1 MVPSVLSERLRNAPG
16 AGASLQE
23 GGVPS
28 LPFPQPVLLV
38 MQPRR
43 RLVAV
48 AAALL
53 LTVGSGLLVGSALV
67 QKGWLT
73 VVGALLLVGATAL
86 LTYALGVPDEGVRR
100 VEKPAVAV
108 STPFDVPLFE
118 RLSDPVLLVDRE
130 GTVLRAS
137 ASTARVLG
145 HVAASLAG
153 RPLRKLM
160 HEDDAAELEPFLR
173 DIADGT
179 EPGASPRW
187 RMRRADGGWQS
198 FRAAATSLLDEPAI
212 AGVAIVLRD
221 ETSTASMADPPA
233 DPPLN
238 DALTGLA
245 TRALFRDRVDHALTR
260 ARRMQLPLCVVL
272 LEFDDFRAGSVRANY
287 EELEQL
293 LAAAAT
299 RVKTCLRSS
308 DSAARLEGT
317 RFGILLEDMGEDRH
331 FAHVSERLARLFTT
345 PLVVHER
352 DFIASGNIGIA
363 SAVPEDGADELLRN
377 ADVALRA
384 ARRRG
389 RGTVELYDPQH
400 HAPALGHRHL
410 QSDLRSAIDNGQL
423 SLLYQ
428 PIVILRNRRIAGVE
442 ALVRWQHPER
452 GLIPAAAF
460 IPMADE
466 AGLIVPLGQWVL
478 QEACAQLARWQAELG
493 PGRALTLTVNV
504 TARQL
509 LAPTFVSDV
518 RHAIADAGIDPT
530 RLVLEITEQA
540 LARNVTDTLRRVRE
554 VRALGVRFAIDD
566 FGSRSA
572 TLGDP
577 ADIPVDILK
586 IDRTYISQLTRRPE
600 DHAATRAI
608 VALGRLK
615 QLRTVA
621 AGIEQEDQMAELL
634 RFRCEYG
641 QGSLF
646 SEPLDAE
653 GVLRL
658 LRRD

>member
-1 MVPSVLSERLRNAPG
+1 
-16 AGASLQE
+16 
-23 GGVPS
+23 
-28 LPFPQPVLLV
+28 
-38 MQPRR
+38 MQSDRR

-48 AAALL
+48 IAALL
-53 LTVGSGLLVGSALV
+53 LTIGSGLLVGGALV
-67 QKGWLT
+67 QVWALT
-73 VVGALLLVGATAL
+73 IAGALMLVGATVV
-86 LTYALGVPDEGVRR
+86 LTVSLSTIDS
-100 VEKPAVAV
+100 EKRATSPAPVLAP
-108 STPFDVPLFE
+108 PFEVPLFE
-118 RLSDPVLLVDRE
+118 RLSDPVLLVDRK

-137 ASTARVLG
+137 ASTARMLG
-145 HVAASLAG
+145 HVPASLAG
-153 RPLRKLM
+153 RALGKLM
-160 HEDDAAELEPFLR
+160 HEDDAAALDPFLR
-173 DIADGT
+173 DVAEGN
-179 EPGASPRW
+179 EPGAAPRW

-212 AGVAIVLRD
+212 GGVAIVLRD
-221 ETSTASMADPPA
+221 DTGAGTLADSPV
-233 DPPLN
+233 DPPLT

-245 TRALFRDRVDHALTR
+245 TRALFRDRVEHALAR
-260 ARRMQLPLCVVL
+260 AQRMQLPLCVVL
-272 LEFDDFRAGSVRANY
+272 LEFDDFRATGIRANY
-287 EELEQL
+287 EELELL

-299 RVKTCLRSS
+299 RVNTCLRAS

-317 RFGILLEDMGEDRH
+317 RFGILLEDMAEERH

-345 PLVVHER
+345 PLIANER
-352 DFIASGNIGIA
+352 EFIASGNIGIA
-363 SAVPEDGADELLRN
+363 TAVADDGAEELLRN

-389 RGTVELYDPQH
+389 RGAVELYDPH
-400 HAPALGHRHL
+400 NHTPALGHRHL
-410 QSDLRSAIDNGQL
+410 QDDLQRAIADGQL
-423 SLLYQ
+423 TLQYQ
-428 PIVILRNRRIAGVE
+428 PIVILRTRRIAGVE

-452 GLIPAAAF
+452 GVIPAAAF
-460 IPMADE
+460 IPAADE
-466 AGLIVPLGQWVL
+466 SGLIVPLGQWVL
-478 QEACAQLARWQAELG
+478 HEACTQLGRWQAELG
-493 PGRALTLTVNV
+493 TGRALTLTVNV

-509 LAPTFVSDV
+509 LAPTFVTDV
-518 RHAIADAGIDPT
+518 RRAITDAAIDPT
-530 RLVLEITEQA
+530 RLVLEITEAA

-554 VRALGVRFAIDD
+554 VRTLGVRFAIDD

-586 IDRTYISQLTRRPE
+586 IDRSYISQLMRRPE

-646 SEPLDAE
+646 SEPLDADD
-653 GVLRL
+653 VLALL
-658 LRRD
+658 LRD

>member
-1 MVPSVLSERLRNAPG
+1 MVPSVSSP
-16 AGASLQE
+16 AGSQ
-23 GGVPS
+23 
-28 LPFPQPVLLV
+28 
-38 MQPRR
+38 RR
-43 RLVAV
+43 RVWRVCLAGGDFLASTPTPKVLDPSRHRLLTL

-53 LTVGSGLLVGSALV
+53 LTVGSGLLVG
-67 QKGWLT
+67 
-73 VVGALLLVGATAL
+73 GALIDASAVTVLGAVVLIGATTAL
-86 LTYALGVPDEGVRR
+86 AISLGGEARTQ
-100 VEKPAVAV
+100 EKTAPEPRLPA
-108 STPFDVPLFE
+108 PFEVPLFE
-118 RLSDPVLLVDRE
+118 RLSDPVLLVDRK

-137 ASTARVLG
+137 ASTTRLLG
-145 HVAASLAG
+145 HIPASLAG
-153 RPLRKLM
+153 RPLGAIL
-160 HEDDAAELEPFLR
+160 HEDDAAALDPFLQ
-173 DIADGT
+173 DVVTGT
-179 EPGASPRW
+179 EQGAAPRW
-187 RMRRADGGWQS
+187 RVRKADGGWQA
-198 FRAAATSLLDEPAI
+198 FRAAATSLLDEPSI
-212 AGVAIVLRD
+212 GGVAIVLHD
-221 ETSTASMADPPA
+221 DTSTASTLADPPVDA
-233 DPPLN
+233 PLN

-245 TRALFRDRVDHALTR
+245 NRALFRDRVEHALQR
-260 ARRMQLPLCVVL
+260 AHRKQLPLCVVL
-272 LEFDDFRAGSVRANY
+272 LEFDDFRAGGVRATY
-287 EELEQL
+287 EQLELL

-317 RFGILLEDMGEDRH
+317 RFGILLEDMAEGRH
-331 FAHVSERLARLFTT
+331 FAKVSERLARLFAA
-345 PLVVHER
+345 PLVASGRE
-352 DFIASGNIGIA
+352 FIASGNIGIA

-377 ADVALRA
+377 AEVALRA

-389 RGTVELYDPQH
+389 RGAVELFDPHQ

-410 QSDLRSAIDNGQL
+410 TDDLRRAISGGEL
-423 SLLYQ
+423 TLMYQ
-428 PIVILRNRRIAGVE
+428 PIVILRTRRIAGVE

-460 IPMADE
+460 IPAADE
-466 AGLIVPLGQWVL
+466 SGLIVPLGQWVL
-478 QEACAQLARWQAELG
+478 QEACAQLAQWQQELG
-493 PGRALTLTVNV
+493 AGRAITLTINI

-509 LAPTFVSDV
+509 LAPTFVTDV
-518 RHAIADAGIDPT
+518 RRAIEGPGIDAS

-566 FGSRSA
+566 FGSRSG

-586 IDRTYISQLTRRPE
+586 IDRSYISHLMRRPE

-608 VALGRLK
+608 IALGRLK

-646 SEPLDAE
+646 SDPLDADDI
-653 GVLRL
+653 LNL

>member
-1 MVPSVLSERLRNAPG
+1 MHPD
-16 AGASLQE
+16 
-23 GGVPS
+23 
-28 LPFPQPVLLV
+28 
-38 MQPRR
+38 RR
-43 RLVAV
+43 RLVA
-48 AAALL
+48 AGAALL
-53 LTVGSGLLVGSALV
+53 LTAGAGLLVGGALV
-67 QKGWLT
+67 DRGWLT
-73 VVGALLLVGATAL
+73 VAGAVILVGATAVFTL
-86 LTYALGVPDEGVRR
+86 ALEATDTSSKEASELQRAAAAF
-100 VEKPAVAV
+100 E
-108 STPFDVPLFE
+108 VPLFE

-137 ASTARVLG
+137 ASTARMLG
-145 HVAASLAG
+145 HVPSSLAG
-153 RPLRKLM
+153 RPLGNLM
-160 HEDDAAELEPFLR
+160 HEDDAAALDPFLR
-173 DIADGT
+173 DVIDGADG
-179 EPGASPRW
+179 GAAPRW
-187 RMRRADGGWQS
+187 RMRRADGGWHS

-212 AGVAIVLRD
+212 GGVAIVLRD
-221 ETSTASMADPPA
+221 DNEAASMADLPA

-238 DALTGLA
+238 DPLTGLA
-245 TRALFRDRVDHALTR
+245 TRALFRDRVEHAL
-260 ARRMQLPLCVVL
+260 ARSRRLQLPLCVVL
-272 LEFDDFRAGSVRANY
+272 LEFDDFRAGSVRATY
-287 EELEQL
+287 EELELL

-299 RVKTCLRSS
+299 RVKTSLRSS

-317 RFGILLEDMGEDRH
+317 RFGILLEDMSEGRH
-331 FAHVSERLARLFTT
+331 FSHVSERLARLFTT
-345 PLVVHER
+345 PLIAREK

-363 SAVPEDGADELLRN
+363 TAVPEDGTDELLRN

-389 RGTVELYDPQH
+389 RGTVELYDPLQ

-410 QSDLRSAIDNGQL
+410 QDDLRKAIDFGQL
-423 SLLYQ
+423 TLLYQ

-452 GLIPAAAF
+452 GVIPAAAF
-460 IPMADE
+460 IPVADE
-466 AGLIVPLGQWVL
+466 TGLIVPLGQWVFK
-478 QEACAQLARWQAELG
+478 EACTQLARWQSELG
-493 PGRALTLTVNV
+493 PGRALTLTVNI

-509 LAPTFVSDV
+509 LAPTFVADV
-518 RHAIADAGIDPT
+518 RRAIDDAGIDPT

-586 IDRTYISQLTRRPE
+586 IDRTYISQLMRRPE

>member
-1 MVPSVLSERLRNAPG
+1 MHPD
-16 AGASLQE
+16 
-23 GGVPS
+23 
-28 LPFPQPVLLV
+28 
-38 MQPRR
+38 RR

-48 AAALL
+48 AAAAL
-53 LTVGSGLLVGSALV
+53 LTVGSGLLVGGTLV
-67 QKGWLT
+67 QRGWLT
-73 VVGALLLVGATAL
+73 VAGAVMLVGATAVF
-86 LTYALGVPDEGVRR
+86 TIALGLPDH
-100 VEKPAVAV
+100 V
-108 STPFDVPLFE
+108 STDLVSRSPSVAPPFEVPLFE
-118 RLSDPVLLVDRE
+118 RLSDPVFLVDRQ

-137 ASTARVLG
+137 ASTARMLG
-145 HVAASLAG
+145 HLPASLAG
-153 RPLRKLM
+153 RHLGNLM
-160 HEDDAAELEPFLR
+160 HEDDAASLDPFLR
-173 DIADGT
+173 DIADGA
-179 EPGASPRW
+179 EPGASTRW
-187 RMRRADGGWQS
+187 RMRRADGGWHS
-198 FRAAATSLLDEPAI
+198 FRPAATSLLDEPAI
-212 AGVAIVLRD
+212 GGVAIVLRD
-221 ETSTASMADPPA
+221 DPMTVSMADPPA
-233 DPPLN
+233 DPPLH

-245 TRALFRDRVDHALTR
+245 NRALFRDRVEHAL
-260 ARRMQLPLCVVL
+260 ARSQRMQLPLCVVL

-287 EELEQL
+287 EELEVL

-299 RVKTCLRSS
+299 RIKTCLRSS

-317 RFGILLEDMGEDRH
+317 RFGILLEDMSEQRH

-345 PLVVHER
+345 PLVAQER
-352 DFIASGNIGIA
+352 EFIASGNIGIA
-363 SAVPEDGADELLRN
+363 TAVPEDGAEELLRN

-389 RGTVELYDPQH
+389 RGAVELYDPLQ
-400 HAPALGHRHL
+400 HAPALGHSHL
-410 QSDLRSAIDNGQL
+410 HADLHLAIEHGQL
-423 SLLYQ
+423 TLLYQ

-442 ALVRWQHPER
+442 ALVRWHHPER

-460 IPMADE
+460 IPVADE
-466 AGLIVPLGQWVL
+466 SGLIVPLGQWVL
-478 QEACAQLARWQAELG
+478 REACAQLARWQSELG
-493 PGRALTLTVNV
+493 AGRALTLTVNV

-509 LAPTFVSDV
+509 LAPTFVDDV
-518 RHAIADAGIDPT
+518 RRAIADAGIDAT

-586 IDRTYISQLTRRPE
+586 IDRTYISQLMRRPE

-646 SEPLDAE
+646 SEPLDAD

-658 LRRD
+658 LQRD

>member
-1 MVPSVLSERLRNAPG
+1 
-16 AGASLQE
+16 
-23 GGVPS
+23 
-28 LPFPQPVLLV
+28 
-38 MQPRR
+38 
-43 RLVAV
+43 
-48 AAALL
+48 LL
-53 LTVGSGLLVGSALV
+53 LTVGAGLLVGGALV
-67 QKGWLT
+67 ERAWLT
-73 VVGALLLVGATAL
+73 GAGAVILVGATAVFTL
-86 LTYALGVPDEGVRR
+86 SLGVANSAAKRNSEPS
-100 VEKPAVAV
+100 PSAAP
-108 STPFDVPLFE
+108 PFEVPLFE
-118 RLSDPVLLVDRE
+118 RLSDPVLLVDRQ

-145 HVAASLAG
+145 HVPATLAG
-153 RPLRKLM
+153 RPLGKLM
-160 HEDDAAELEPFLR
+160 HEDDAAALDPFLR
-173 DIADGT
+173 DVVDGA
-179 EPGASPRW
+179 EPGGSPRW
-187 RMRRADGGWQS
+187 RMRRADGGWHS

-221 ETSTASMADPPA
+221 DTEVASMADPPA

-238 DALTGLA
+238 DMLTGLA
-245 TRALFRDRVDHALTR
+245 NRALFRDRVEHALAR

-287 EELEQL
+287 EELEL
-293 LAAAAT
+293 LLTAAAT

-317 RFGILLEDMGEDRH
+317 RFGILLEDMTEERH

-345 PLVVHER
+345 PLIAREKE
-352 DFIASGNIGIA
+352 FIAGGNIGIA
-363 SAVPEDGADELLRN
+363 SAIPEDGLDELLRN

-389 RGTVELYDPQH
+389 RGAVELYDPQQ

-410 QSDLRSAIDNGQL
+410 QDDLRKAIDRGQL
-423 SLLYQ
+423 VLQYQ

-442 ALVRWQHPER
+442 ALVRWHHPER
-452 GLIPAAAF
+452 GVIPAAAF
-460 IPMADE
+460 IPVADE
-466 AGLIVPLGQWVL
+466 SGLIVPLGQWVMR
-478 QEACAQLARWQAELG
+478 EACAQLARWQSELG

-509 LAPTFVSDV
+509 LAPTFVTDV
-518 RHAIADAGIDPT
+518 RRAIEDAGIDPT

-540 LARNVTDTLRRVRE
+540 LARSVTDALRRVRE

-586 IDRTYISQLTRRPE
+586 IDRTYISQLMRRPE

-646 SEPLDAE
+646 SEPLDAD

>member
-1 MVPSVLSERLRNAPG
+1 MPH
-16 AGASLQE
+16 Q
-23 GGVPS
+23 
-28 LPFPQPVLLV
+28 
-38 MQPRR
+38 RR
-43 RLVAV
+43 RVVAV
-48 AAALL
+48 AAAVA
-53 LTVGSGLLVGSALV
+53 LTVGSGLLVGGALV
-67 QKGWLT
+67 QQWALT
-73 VVGALLLVGATAL
+73 IAGALLLVVGTAI
-86 LTYALGVPDEGVRR
+86 LTLALGPLASSDRNTL
-100 VEKPAVAV
+100 ANSAALA
-108 STPFDVPLFE
+108 PFEVPLFE

-137 ASTARVLG
+137 ASTARTLG
-145 HVAASLAG
+145 HVPAALAG
-153 RPLRKLM
+153 RPLGRLM
-160 HEDDAAELEPFLR
+160 HEDDAASLDPFLR
-173 DIADGT
+173 DVVDGA
-179 EPGASPRW
+179 EPGAAPRW
-187 RMRRADGGWQS
+187 RMRRADGGWHA
-198 FRAAATSLLDEPAI
+198 FRAAATSLLDEPSI
-212 AGVAIVLRD
+212 GCVAIVLRD
-221 ETSTASMADPPA
+221 DIAAGTMADPPS
-233 DPPLN
+233 DPPLT

-245 TRALFRDRVDHALTR
+245 NRALFRDRVEHALAR
-260 ARRMQLPLCVVL
+260 ANRKQLPLSVVL
-272 LEFDDFRAGSVRANY
+272 LEFDDFRAGSVRATY
-287 EELEQL
+287 EELELL

-299 RVKTCLRSS
+299 RVTTCLRAS

-317 RFGILLEDMGEDRH
+317 RFGILLEDMSEERH
-331 FAHVSERLARLFTT
+331 FARVSERLARLFTT
-345 PLVVHER
+345 PLIAR
-352 DFIASGNIGIA
+352 DREFIASGNIGVA
-363 SAVPEDGADELLRN
+363 SAVPEDGVEELLRN

-384 ARRRG
+384 ARHRG
-389 RGTVELYDPQH
+389 RGTVELYDPLQ
-400 HAPALGHRHL
+400 HAPALGHRNL
-410 QSDLRSAIDNGQL
+410 EEDLRRALAEGQL
-423 SLLYQ
+423 SIVYQ

-442 ALVRWQHPER
+442 ALVRWQHPDR
-452 GLIPAAAF
+452 GIIPAAAF
-460 IPMADE
+460 IPAADE
-466 AGLIVPLGQWVL
+466 SGLIVPLGRWVVHA
-478 QEACAQLARWQAELG
+478 ACAQLARWQAELG

-509 LAPTFVSDV
+509 LAPTFVADV

-586 IDRTYISQLTRRPE
+586 IDRTYISQLMRRPE

-646 SEPLDAE
+646 SEPLDAD

>member
-1 MVPSVLSERLRNAPG
+1 MHPD
-16 AGASLQE
+16 
-23 GGVPS
+23 
-28 LPFPQPVLLV
+28 
-38 MQPRR
+38 RR
-43 RLVAV
+43 RLVA
-48 AAALL
+48 AAAATL
-53 LTVGSGLLVGSALV
+53 LTVGSGLLVGGALV
-67 QKGWLT
+67 RSPWLT
-73 VVGALLLVGATAL
+73 VAGAIMLVGATAVF
-86 LTYALGVPDEGVRR
+86 TVALGSAAESKTASSEPSATAASFE
-100 VEKPAVAV
+100 
-108 STPFDVPLFE
+108 VPLFE
-118 RLSDPVLLVDRE
+118 RISDPVLLVDRD
-130 GTVLRAS
+130 GKVLRAS
-137 ASTARVLG
+137 ASTARTLG
-145 HVAASLAG
+145 HLPGALTGHSLG
-153 RPLRKLM
+153 KLM
-160 HEDDAAELEPFLR
+160 HEDDAAALDPFLH
-173 DIADGT
+173 DVVSGE
-179 EPGASPRW
+179 EPLASPRW

-221 ETSTASMADPPA
+221 DSAAVTMADPPT
-233 DPPLN
+233 DPPLH

-245 TRALFRDRVDHALTR
+245 NRALFRDRVEHALTR
-260 ARRMQLPLCVVL
+260 ARRLQLPLSVVL
-272 LEFDDFRAGSVRANY
+272 LEFDDFRAGSVRATY
-287 EELEQL
+287 EELEML
-293 LAAAAT
+293 LASAAT

-308 DSAARLEGT
+308 DTAARLEGT
-317 RFGILLEDMGEDRH
+317 RFGILLEDMSEERH
-331 FAHVSERLARLFTT
+331 FANVSERLARLFTT
-345 PLVVHER
+345 PLNANDRE
-352 DFIASGNIGIA
+352 FIASGNIGIA

-389 RGTVELYDPQH
+389 RGAVELFDPNN
-400 HAPALGHRHL
+400 HAPALGHRLH
-410 QSDLRSAIDNGQL
+410 QDDLRTAMENGQL

-452 GLIPAAAF
+452 GVIPAAAF
-460 IPMADE
+460 IPGADE
-466 AGLIVPLGQWVL
+466 SGLIVPLGQWVI
-478 QEACAQLARWQAELG
+478 QEACAQLGRWQAELG
-493 PGRALTLTVNV
+493 AGRALTLTVNV

-518 RHAIADAGIDPT
+518 RRAVSDAGIDPT
-530 RLVLEITEQA
+530 RLVLEIAEQA
-540 LARNVTDTLRRVRE
+540 LARNVTDTLRRLRE

-646 SEPLDAE
+646 SEPLNAD
-653 GVLRL
+653 GVMQL

>member
-1 MVPSVLSERLRNAPG
+1 MPPDRRHLVPVTS
-16 AGASLQE
+16 
-23 GGVPS
+23 
-28 LPFPQPVLLV
+28 
-38 MQPRR
+38 
-43 RLVAV
+43 
-48 AAALL
+48 AAL
-53 LTVGSGLLVGSALV
+53 LTVGAGLLVG
-67 QKGWLT
+67 
-73 VVGALLLVGATAL
+73 GALTEQFLLAIAGAVLLVGATVV
-86 LTYALGVPDEGVRR
+86 LTLALGVLY
-100 VEKPAVAV
+100 EKGTPAPAPA
-108 STPFDVPLFE
+108 STVPFEVPLFE
-118 RLSDPVLLVDRE
+118 RLSDPVLLVDRH
-130 GTVLRAS
+130 GTVIRAS
-137 ASTARVLG
+137 ASTARTLG

-153 RPLRKLM
+153 RPLGTLM
-160 HEDDAAELEPFLR
+160 HEDDAAALDPFLR
-173 DIADGT
+173 DVADGA
-179 EPGASPRW
+179 EPGSPPKW
-187 RMRRADGGWQS
+187 RIRHADGGWHS
-198 FRAAATSLLDEPAI
+198 FRAAATSLLDEPSI

-221 ETSTASMADPPA
+221 DSEVATLADLPT
-233 DPPLN
+233 DPPLA
-238 DALTGLA
+238 DPLTGLA
-245 TRALFRDRVDHALTR
+245 NRALFRDRVEHALAR
-260 ARRMQLPLCVVL
+260 ANRMQLPLSVVL
-272 LEFDDFRAGSVRANY
+272 LEFDDFRAGSVRATY
-287 EELEQL
+287 EELELL

-317 RFGILLEDMGEDRH
+317 RFGILLEDMTAERH
-331 FAHVSERLARLFTT
+331 FANVSERLARLFTT
-345 PLVVHER
+345 PLVARER
-352 DFIASGNIGIA
+352 EFIASGNIGIA
-363 SAVPEDGADELLRN
+363 SAVPDDGTDELLRN

-389 RGTVELYDPQH
+389 RGAVELYDPQQ
-400 HAPALGHRHL
+400 HAPALGHRYVAHDL
-410 QSDLRSAIDNGQL
+410 QRAIADGQL
-423 SLLYQ
+423 ALLYQ
-428 PIVILRNRRIAGVE
+428 PIVILRTRRIAGVE
-442 ALVRWQHPER
+442 ALVRWQHPD
-452 GLIPAAAF
+452 GGVIPAAAF
-460 IPMADE
+460 IPAADE
-466 AGLIVPLGQWVL
+466 SGLIVPLGQWVL
-478 QEACAQLARWQAELG
+478 REACAQLARWQAELG

-509 LAPTFVSDV
+509 LAPSFVGDV
-518 RHAIADAGIDPT
+518 RCAVTDAGIDPA

-586 IDRTYISQLTRRPE
+586 IDRTYISQLMRRPE

-646 SEPLDAE
+646 SEPLDAD